1 MTAPGTTSPAIS
13 SSQDTDLDHLDH
25 LLTPKQR
32 ARLESI
38 ASALKYTCRD
48 QIVYHQGQVAD
59 ALYFL
64 DLGMVELTTYQKSDG
79 DRHIVA
85 FLYPGDL
92 FGLSEDGRY
101 LNTVRTLAPTKLY
114 RLPLDDLQRLLVQ
127 DARLQLLFL
136 AKAAQELRKAQR
148 QKIVLGQRDPCRRL
162 ASFLLEF
169 LRSNQYYDPETRIVS
184 LPMNRRDIADYLAL
198 PHESVSRALAKLETE
213 GMVQRQSPRL
223 VRLKDMRALNDLATY

>member
-32 ARLESI
+32 SRLESI

-198 PHESVSRALAKLETE
+198 THESVSRALAKLETE

>member
-184 LPMNRRDIADYLAL
+184 C
-198 PHESVSRALAKLETE
+198 
-213 GMVQRQSPRL
+213 Q
-223 VRLKDMRALNDLATY
+223 